1 MSLELKKQSVKTGKR
16 ICKNSF
22 DERIEQDITLPD
34 YCADIKKILRC
45 SIIPG
50 LHTVSL
56 SGEKATAKG
65 TAVIRVLY
73 LAEGDKADAFEK
85 SIDLT
90 ASVNL
95 KDVPAGSVV
104 TAKSTVDFV
113 NCRATSQRKLSI
125 SGGITTAF
133 YCFGGEDEEYAVRSD
148 ISSVQVKTEKLAT
161 ENHLGFFEKTFD
173 MGETVVL
180 NGEHKPMGKIACCT
194 YRCEAG
200 QNKLSSGKLLI
211 KGELVADISYLCEGA
226 DNELSV
232 VTHKMPVSQIVDVR
246 DLPDG
251 ALCDVRLR
259 VNQLLCNI
267 KADSSGSN
275 RLLEL
280 SARVSAFIHAR
291 EKKEIEVITD
301 CYCTD
306 FETEEVFEA
315 PGFDCLVR
323 EISENRQAKCELELP
338 SAAKEICFVKCLGIT
353 DNVKY
358 SKDSADGDCS
368 ALVLIMY
375 LDESGVPCCCEK
387 NLDFDFSYTIAKKCD
402 EPYGKIDIEPMS
414 LSASLNGRDKAELML
429 DYSVSGKI
437 YCCFD
442 KKVLRSL
449 TVCEDK
455 PKKEKGAAL
464 TLYFAEVGERLWD
477 IAREHGTTVDIIM
490 QENGLKKDTVEEKSM
505 LMISCI

>member
-50 LHTVSL
+50 LHTVSV

-73 LAEGDKADAFEK
+73 LAEGDRADAFEK
-85 SIDLT
+85 SLDLT

-95 KDVPAGSVV
+95 KDVPAGAVV
-104 TAKSTVDFV
+104 TAEATVDFV
-113 NCRATSQRKLSI
+113 NCRATSQRKLNVSAGVSTI
-125 SGGITTAF
+125 FS
-133 YCFGGEDEEYAVRSD
+133 CFGGSD
-148 ISSVQVKTEKLAT
+148 AELALKGDDFVQTRTERLT
-161 ENHLGFFEKTFD
+161 SESHLGFFEKTFD
-173 MGETVVL
+173 MSETVVL
-180 NGEHKPMGKIACCT
+180 SSEHKPMGKIVSSA

-211 KGELVADISYLCEGA
+211 KGELVTEVCYLCEGA

-251 ALCDVRLR
+251 ALCDVRLK
-259 VNQLLCNI
+259 VCQLLCSI

-338 SAAKEICFVKCLGIT
+338 SAAKEICFVKCLDIT
-353 DNVKY
+353 RSIKY
-358 SKDSADGDCS
+358 SPDSADGDCS

-437 YCCFD
+437 YCRFD
-442 KKVLRSL
+442 KKVLKSL

-477 IAREHGTTVDIIM
+477 IAREHSTTVDIIM
-490 QENGLKKDTVEEKSM
+490 QENGLKKDIVEEKSM